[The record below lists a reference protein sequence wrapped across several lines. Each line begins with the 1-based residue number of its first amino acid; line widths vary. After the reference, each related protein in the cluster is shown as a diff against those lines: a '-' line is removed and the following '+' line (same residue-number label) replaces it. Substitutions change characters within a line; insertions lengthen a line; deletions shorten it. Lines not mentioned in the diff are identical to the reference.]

1 MIMMDYSSSRVLT
14 SMHPSIRHL
23 NIRNVAKIVT
33 SKIILNTALQLQYN
47 PDFCRQLGVST
58 YHNTHL
64 GLAYFIDN
72 RYMYRFGLQPDNLIN
87 FSDVY
92 AQLLH
97 DFYEFSGYQPDQL

>member
-1 MIMMDYSSSRVLT
+1 MMNYSSSRILT

-23 NIRNVAKIVT
+23 NIRNVAKIVA
-33 SKIILNTALQLQYN
+33 SKIICNTQLQLQYN

-58 YHNTHL
+58 YLNTHI
-64 GLAYFIDN
+64 GLAYFIDD
-72 RYMYRFGLQPDNLIN
+72 RYFDHYGLQPENLIN

-97 DFYEFSGYQPDQL
+97 DFYEFSGYQLDQL